1 MKTPY
6 TGDYIVIEWGA
17 YSLAARHITHLMSEA
32 DETQKTSL

>member
-6 TGDYIVIEWGA
+6 KGDYIVIESGA
-17 YSLAARHITHLMSEA
+17 YSRATRHITHLMSEA